1 RQEGRITRYHILSM
15 NAYERHKKMVN
26 DYLMYYGGRKTEFQR
41 DSSLDKRDID
51 VVREHHQFLWDEEEE
66 DEANE
71 EKRLAK
77 KYHDKLF
84 KEYCIAD
91 LSRYK
96 ENKIAMRWR
105 IEKELVAGKGQ
116 FTCGNKKCEETESL
130 KTWEVNFGYLEH
142 GVKKNA
148 LVKLRLCPECS
159 IKLNYKNK
167 RKEVTKKK
175 RKTEDKDEK
184 EKKKKKKKGE
194 ELGQYNDK
202 AEAST
207 SADDKDGKN
216 LWAGPAPVTEDK
228 SRDEEFEDYF
238 TDMFL

>member
-41 DSSLDKRDID
+41 DSSRDKRDID

-175 RKTEDKDEK
+175 RK
-184 EKKKKKKKGE
+184 
-194 ELGQYNDK
+194 
-202 AEAST
+202 
-207 SADDKDGKN
+207 
-216 LWAGPAPVTEDK
+216 
-228 SRDEEFEDYF
+228 
-238 TDMFL
+238 